1 MKESG
6 EGVMH
11 HAHGLLP
18 VGGELPWSQLEVD
31 YRNVQRGHNLKT
43 CTALFSPLLSFPFT
57 DEQTEAQER
66 KVASSV
72 NTIELVEE
80 LELNPRAL
88 SIAFYQRGWP
98 SAIEEAQSLL
108 GVSWARTSRPWT
120 NQGEAKASLTAPRSL
135 SQIVRYLPLE
145 GRNKELTRQG
155 SYYLWVF
162 QNILNH
168 CFSNYFD

>member
-43 CTALFSPLLSFPFT
+43 CTALFSPLLSLPFT
-57 DEQTEAQER
+57 GEQTEAQER

-88 SIAFYQRGWP
+88 SIASYQRGWP
-98 SAIEEAQSLL
+98 CAIEEAQSLL
-108 GVSWARTSRPWT
+108 GVSWARTSRSWT
-120 NQGEAKASLTAPRSL
+120 NQGEAKASLTARRSL
-135 SQIVRYLPLE
+135 SQIVRYPLE
-145 GRNKELTRQG
+145 GGNKELTRQG